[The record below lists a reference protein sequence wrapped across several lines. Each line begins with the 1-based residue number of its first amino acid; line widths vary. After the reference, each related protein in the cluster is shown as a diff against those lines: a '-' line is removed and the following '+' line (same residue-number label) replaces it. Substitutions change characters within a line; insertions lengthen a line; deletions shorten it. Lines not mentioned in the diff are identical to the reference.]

1 MPRGDGSKQVSM
13 RGGRRGR
20 VPKGVLVGILVGM
33 LGHDV
38 IVGIRVVA
46 V

>member
-1 MPRGDGSKQVSM
+1 M
-13 RGGRRGR
+13 
-20 VPKGVLVGILVGM
+20 PKGVLVSILVGM

-46 V
+46 IVAV